1 MKKLFISILFI
12 LATSVA
18 FGGNSSLDSSNLK
31 RVILTNEIIDK
42 ESSTTMDT
50 FPLYSRGYLYTEFI
64 NIGEEKTIYHNWYLV
79 QKDGEKTLMASVPL
93 KIEGARWR
101 TWSSKNLFLSGKWLV
116 EVVDE
121 DDNILST
128 TELYVK

>member
-12 LATSVA
+12 LAASIS
-18 FGGNSSLDSSNLK
+18 FGENSALDSSNLK
-31 RVILTNEIIDK
+31 RVILTNEINAK
-42 ESSTTMDT
+42 EPENAVDT
-50 FPLYSRGYLYTEFI
+50 FPLYSQGYLYTEFI

-79 QKDGEKTLMASVPL
+79 EKDGEKTLMASVPL
-93 KIEGARWR
+93 KIKGVRWR

-128 TELYVK
+128 VELYVK